1 MTKIVNLCPIC
12 GGKGKFLTQKCP
24 SCNGEGG
31 VLLKFNKATKDSVEQ
46 NRTKLSEQE
55 NELFELYKSGFSQ
68 KEIARKMNLTVAMV
82 AFIFYKIQ
90 KKLG

>member
-1 MTKIVNLCPIC
+1 M
-12 GGKGKFLTQKCP
+12 
-24 SCNGEGG
+24 
-31 VLLKFNKATKDSVEQ
+31 LKFNKATKDSVEQ